1 MFLKELLLGNI
12 LAFLS
17 SYKQMLIHIMTD
29 LLAKA
34 ALHQQCI
41 NPSCLIGKAQ
51 QICWHIKGKLA
62 YCLCSDFIVLFL
74 QYSY

>member
-17 SYKQMLIHIMTD
+17 SYKQMLIHIMPD

-41 NPSCLIGKAQ
+41 NPP
-51 QICWHIKGKLA
+51 
-62 YCLCSDFIVLFL
+62 
-74 QYSY
+74 